1 MPPSTLIAVLSL
13 TGVQPK
19 QTVTHQFTLIVQ
31 FPLNSVLGPGKNLA
45 EKI

>member
-1 MPPSTLIAVLSL
+1 MPLSTLRAVLSL

-19 QTVTHQFTLIVQ
+19 QTVTYQFTLTVQ
-31 FPLNSVLGPGKNLA
+31 FPLNSVLGPDKNLA

>member
-1 MPPSTLIAVLSL
+1 MPLSTLRAVLSL

-19 QTVTHQFTLIVQ
+19 QTVPHQCKVQ